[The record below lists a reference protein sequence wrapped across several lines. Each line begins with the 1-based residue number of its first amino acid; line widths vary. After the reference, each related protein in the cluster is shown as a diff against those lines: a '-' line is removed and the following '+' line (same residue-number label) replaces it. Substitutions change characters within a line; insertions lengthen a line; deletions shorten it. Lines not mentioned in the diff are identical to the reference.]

1 MNKIAKI
8 AIVLILILVVGAI
21 IVLKENKRVDSE
33 TKILDD
39 PIEKVALTEIQAV
52 KTGKPFSI
60 ALAVSLTLMLILRI
74 PNQICVALHESH
86 GWYSVLGT
94 AVGALGFAMLA
105 YMTYQTAEKEKKT
118 KSI

>member
-1 MNKIAKI
+1 
-8 AIVLILILVVGAI
+8 
-21 IVLKENKRVDSE
+21 
-33 TKILDD
+33 
-39 PIEKVALTEIQAV
+39 
-52 KTGKPFSI
+52 
-60 ALAVSLTLMLILRI
+60 MLILRI

-94 AVGALGFAMLA
+94 TVGALGFAMLA